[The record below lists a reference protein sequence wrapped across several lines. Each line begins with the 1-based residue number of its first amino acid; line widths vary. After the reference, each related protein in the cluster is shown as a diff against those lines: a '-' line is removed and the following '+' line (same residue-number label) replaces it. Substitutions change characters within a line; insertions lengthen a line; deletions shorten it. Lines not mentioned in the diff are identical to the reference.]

1 MTRRQFMATTGSA
14 LLWGTHRA
22 WAAANDRVRVA
33 VVGIHGMGQSHIKAY
48 QALPNVEVAALCDV
62 DSNLFAPVI
71 KRHFTDKNLRAPKTP
86 TDLQQAAR
94 DKEIVRFRS

>member
-1 MTRRQFMATTGSA
+1 MATTGGA

-33 VVGIHGMGQSHIKAY
+33 VVGIHGMGQSHIQSY

-62 DSNLFAPVI
+62 DANLFCAGYQTPFL
-71 KRHFTDKNLRAPKTP
+71 RQGLENAKNLHRSA
-86 TDLQQAAR
+86 QALR
-94 DKEIVRFRS
+94 R